1 MYEESGATILDDP
14 KSVYGKSELII
25 KVKEPLPEE
34 YAFLD
39 NTKTLLHTCI
49 LLEINKI

>member
-25 KVKEPLPEE
+25 KVKEGIEE

-39 NTKTLLHTCI
+39 NTNTLFTY
-49 LLEINKI
+49 LL